1 MTQDEDG
8 GVAWVSHG
16 AEQTREAGEMLG
28 RICRGGEVI
37 LLEGPLGAGKTV
49 FTQGVARGLGI
60 KEPTTS
66 PTFTILKEYNGRLA
80 LAHFDFYRVDT
91 ARAVDVEFD
100 DYVGATGVCVM
111 EWASRVPHVIPRS
124 MCWWNFVMEAML
136 QNQSYDCSA
145 PGRWASV
152 IKHCCASG
160 DQRHWTRRRQV
171 HGHSRTH
178 GDNLLRPWPDYH
190 YT

>member
-111 EWASRVPHVIPRS
+111 EWASRVPHVIPPEHVLVELR
-124 MCWWNFVMEAML
+124 
-136 QNQSYDCSA
+136 Y
-145 PGRWASV
+145 G
-152 IKHCCASG
+152 G
-160 DQRHWTRRRQV
+160 DATEPELR
-171 HGHSRTH
+171 
-178 GDNLLRPWPDYH
+178 LLRARAMGKRHQALLREWGPAPLD
-190 YT
+190 TAETGTRTQQDAR